1 MKYLLSFTIDTEAD
15 SSDLLDRLT
24 QYAEN
29 LAEDLEPSE
38 DWHGREIPAKLDT
51 RSITVEVTA

>member
-1 MKYLLSFTIDTEAD
+1 MRIRFA
-15 SSDLLDRLT
+15 

-38 DWHGREIPAKLDT
+38 DWHGREIPAKLDA
-51 RSITVEVTA
+51 RSVAVEVTA

>member
-29 LAEDLEPSE
+29 LVEDLEPSE
-38 DWHGREIPAKLDT
+38 DWHGREIPAKLDA
-51 RSITVEVTA
+51 RSVAVEVTA

>member
-29 LAEDLEPSE
+29 LAEDLEPGE
-38 DWHGREIPAKLDT
+38 DWYGHEVPAKLDT
-51 RSITVEVTA
+51 RSVTVEVTA